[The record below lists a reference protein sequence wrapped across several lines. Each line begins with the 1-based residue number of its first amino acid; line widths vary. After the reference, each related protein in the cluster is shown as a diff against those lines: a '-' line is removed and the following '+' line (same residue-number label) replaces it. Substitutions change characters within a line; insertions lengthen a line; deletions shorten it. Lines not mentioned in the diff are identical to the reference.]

1 MNIQIRT
8 PQKHSDVRGL
18 LVEILRR
25 DEIQRDMMH
34 IYSVIAKLDAVRGN
48 HFHKRKTEWFFIVKG
63 TAKFVLEDNI
73 SKERKELILT
83 DKRPTVLEI
92 GPNVSHALKNVGED
106 ELYFIAIVDE
116 VFNPKDPDTFANAIL
131 L

>member
-1 MNIQIRT
+1 
-8 PQKHSDVRGL
+8 
-18 LVEILRR
+18 
-25 DEIQRDMMH
+25 
-34 IYSVIAKLDAVRGN
+34 VRGN

-63 TAKFVLEDNI
+63 TAKFVLEGNI

-83 DKRPTVLEI
+83 GERPTVLEI
-92 GPNVSHALKNVGED
+92 GPNVTHALKNIGED
-106 ELYFIAIVDE
+106 ELCFIAIVDE

>member
-1 MNIQIRT
+1 VNIQIRT

-18 LVEILRR
+18 LVEVLRR
-25 DEIQRDMMH
+25 DETQRDMMH

-63 TAKFVLEDNI
+63 TAKFVLEDNF
-73 SKERKELILT
+73 SKEGKELILT
-83 DKRPTVLEI
+83 GERPTVIEI

-106 ELYFIAIVDE
+106 ELYFIVIADE

-131 L
+131 S